1 MGEGGGGD
9 GGLEEEE
16 RGLAAKAERKR
27 GWRGRLRWGRRM
39 TLCMSGMVSRAQGVA
54 REKTCRAQGKARLVS
69 VMCAHRKR
77 SCGSACEVTCDVS
90 AGRLSG
96 VGDLQSWKK
105 VDEAPPRL
113 DWSSDVVYACRG
125 SRLRGPVRKH

>member
-1 MGEGGGGD
+1 MGEGDGGD
-9 GGLEEEE
+9 GGLEEEEEEE
-16 RGLAAKAERKR
+16 RGLAAKAVRKR

-77 SCGSACEVTCDVS
+77 SCGSACEVMCEMCP
-90 AGRLSG
+90 
-96 VGDLQSWKK
+96 Q
-105 VDEAPPRL
+105 
-113 DWSSDVVYACRG
+113 
-125 SRLRGPVRKH
+125 